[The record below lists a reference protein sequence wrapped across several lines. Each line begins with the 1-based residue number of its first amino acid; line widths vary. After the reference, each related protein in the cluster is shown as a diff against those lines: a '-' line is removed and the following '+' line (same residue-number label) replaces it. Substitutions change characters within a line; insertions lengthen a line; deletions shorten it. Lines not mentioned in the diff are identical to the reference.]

1 MFVQRYFGNQ
11 LNNNKFRLNND
22 DIYHITRVMRMKE
35 NDMIEVVYKKEVYS
49 CVLRFN
55 NGDVEIK
62 VKEKLENTN
71 NDNSEIVLIV
81 PLLKEAKMDLVLQ
94 KSTELGVSK
103 IIPVKMERSIVKI
116 DEERQLKK
124 IERWTKICKE
134 ASEQSMRV
142 TIPVITEVKELKDLV
157 ELDGVKLVCSTVEK
171 ANTIKLFLQSN
182 KSYDKINV
190 VIGPEGGL
198 SLKEEEYLKSIGFTP
213 VSLGNRIMRVE
224 TVPLFILSVLNYEF
238 ME

>member
-1 MFVQRYFGNQ
+1 MQRYFSNE
-11 LNNNKFRLNND
+11 LNNNKFKLNND

-35 NDMIEVVYKKEVYS
+35 NELIEVVYKKEVYLCS
-49 CVLRFN
+49 IHFN
-55 NGDVEIK
+55 NDDVDIN
-62 VKEKLENTN
+62 VKEKLDNKN

-81 PLLKEAKMDLVLQ
+81 PLLKEAKMDLILQ

-116 DEERQLKK
+116 DEEKELKK

-157 ELDGVKLVCSTVEK
+157 DLDGVKLVCSTVEK

-198 SLKEEEYLKSIGFTP
+198 SMKEEEYLKSIEFTP